1 MMLIR
6 WEPIT
11 HHRGAVC
18 HDITGI
24 GRYVVRRQAKGSRLW
39 VLVLNNKEIGL
50 FNDRADAIKAGE
62 ITIRGH
68 A

>member
-1 MMLIR
+1 MDIIR

-18 HDITGI
+18 HDITGV
-24 GRYVVRRQAKGSRLW
+24 GCYVVRRQRKGSRLW
-39 VLVLNNKEIGL
+39 VLVLNGKEIGL
-50 FNDRADAIKAGE
+50 FNDRADAIEAGE
-62 ITIRGH
+62 ITIREH

>member
-6 WEPIT
+6 WEPIA
-11 HHRGAVC
+11 HQRGAVC

-39 VLVLNNKEIGL
+39 VLVLNNEEIGL
-50 FNDRADAIKAGE
+50 FNDRADAIEAGE
-62 ITIRGH
+62 ITIRDY